1 MTRSRVVP
9 YSEEYRQLSGKFHC
23 GNVHIDAFLR
33 SSDSLNENICK
44 TYVYLNDDSSEIIGF
59 YSISTGCIEQDDAGF
74 IFKMGGSIH
83 ITDFALDENYH
94 GWEME
99 EGNIK
104 VNLSDVLLIDCLDR
118 IKDLKGKVGFSFV
131 TLNAT
136 KQGYPLYKR
145 NDFEEIE
152 EDMRIPKDE
161 QESDCIPMYLALELM

>member
-1 MTRSRVVP
+1 
-9 YSEEYRQLSGKFHC
+9 
-23 GNVHIDAFLR
+23 
-33 SSDSLNENICK
+33 
-44 TYVYLNDDSSEIIGF
+44 
-59 YSISTGCIEQDDAGF
+59 
-74 IFKMGGSIH
+74 MGGSIH

-99 EGNIK
+99 EGDIK

-118 IKDLKGKVGFSFV
+118 IKDLQGKVGFSFV

-152 EDMRIPKDE
+152 EDMRIPKDK